1 MAVGAPSPA
10 PSRAARFGVAL
21 AVALTIVAG
30 LGFPGGALVIGLAF
44 AYIVWGDNPRM
55 KYRFAMLAGVF
66 TLVWGAFFAVAA
78 SGVFDSVH
86 SGSTSTV
93 ETGP

>member
-1 MAVGAPSPA
+1 MAVAAPSPTS
-10 PSRAARFGVAL
+10 SRASRLGIAFAT
-21 AVALTIVAG
+21 ALTIVAG
-30 LGFPGGALVIGLAF
+30 FVFPGGALVVGLAF

-66 TLVWGAFFAVAA
+66 TLVWGVLLVTAA
-78 SGVFDSVH
+78 SGIFDSVH

-93 ETGP
+93 VTGP